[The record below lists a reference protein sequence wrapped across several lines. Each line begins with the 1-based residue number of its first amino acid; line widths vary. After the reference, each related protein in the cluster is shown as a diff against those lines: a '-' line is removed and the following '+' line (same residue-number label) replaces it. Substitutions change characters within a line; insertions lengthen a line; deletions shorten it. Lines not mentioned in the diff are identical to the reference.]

1 MTPARACFLSDSAR
15 WNYHYDKKSLFI
27 ILSKK
32 KVFHGETIRSVLKSV
47 FHGETIKNVFH

>member
-1 MTPARACFLSDSAR
+1 VTPARACFLSDSAR